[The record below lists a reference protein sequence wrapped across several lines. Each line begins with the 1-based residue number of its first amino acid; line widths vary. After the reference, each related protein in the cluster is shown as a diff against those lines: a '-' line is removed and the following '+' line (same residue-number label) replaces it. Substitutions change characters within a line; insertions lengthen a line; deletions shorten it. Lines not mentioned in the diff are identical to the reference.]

1 MYLIKLRPF
10 VSFQFINPDVTN
22 AGNVFQVETGK
33 FFADYDCN
41 IKVET
46 YHWLCSQ
53 PKTSKWA
60 PVVQPIIVHLW
71 FYTCCSLRD
80 CAIIIRR
87 GGGGEKLEGG
97 GIT

>member
-41 IKVET
+41 VKWKHTTDYKSAI
-46 YHWLCSQ
+46 CG
-53 PKTSKWA
+53 KT
-60 PVVQPIIVHLW
+60 P
-71 FYTCCSLRD
+71 TM
-80 CAIIIRR
+80 
-87 GGGGEKLEGG
+87 
-97 GIT
+97 